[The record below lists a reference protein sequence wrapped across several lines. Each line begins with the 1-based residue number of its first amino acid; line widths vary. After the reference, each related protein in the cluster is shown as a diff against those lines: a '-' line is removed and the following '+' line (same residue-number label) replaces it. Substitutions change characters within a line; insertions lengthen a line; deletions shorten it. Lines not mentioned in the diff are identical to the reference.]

1 VLDIFCEMNRCM
13 DTYVKNWKPGANG
26 AAASTPAK

>member
-1 VLDIFCEMNRCM
+1 MNRWM